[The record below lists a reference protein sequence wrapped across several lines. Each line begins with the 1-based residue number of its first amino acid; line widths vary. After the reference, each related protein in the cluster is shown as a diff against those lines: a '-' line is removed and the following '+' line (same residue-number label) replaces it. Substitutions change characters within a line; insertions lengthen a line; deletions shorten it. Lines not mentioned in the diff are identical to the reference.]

1 MGASYNVQKVVD
13 EKLKKFGNKLLFIPD
28 IARLISDV
36 PKRHR
41 TQVATLIMQK
51 HTYSGK
57 EGTLGRYGFTNFKN

>member
-13 EKLKKFGNKLLFIPD
+13 EKLQKFGNKPLFLPD

-41 TQVATLIMQK
+41 TQVVTLIIQK

-57 EGTLGRYGFTNFKN
+57 GGTLG